1 MSRRTVAGS
10 PAIEVTGSVPRS
22 PAGVPFGFSAPLGAA
37 VVAAACLC
45 AGAFPSA
52 AAARLWLPAAAVA
65 AVAFLSRDWRAG
77 LAVAGVA
84 FLLVDGFLENRSGLL
99 TWHPGD
105 GARLGL
111 LLCVAVLGAA
121 LGAVASS
128 PARDGGA
135 S

>member
-10 PAIEVTGSVPRS
+10 PATQLSGSVRRP

-37 VVAAACLC
+37 LVAAACLF
-45 AGAFPSA
+45 AGAFPA
-52 AAARLWLPAAAVA
+52 TAAARLWLPAAAVA

-105 GARLGL
+105 GVRLGV

-121 LGAVASS
+121 LGVVASS
-128 PARDGGA
+128 PARSGGE

>member
-10 PAIEVTGSVPRS
+10 LAAQIPGSVRRP
-22 PAGVPFGFSAPLGAA
+22 PAEVPFGFSAPLGAA
-37 VVAAACLC
+37 AVAAVCLC
-45 AGAFPSA
+45 AGAFPST

-65 AVAFLSRDWRAG
+65 VVAFLSRDWRAG
-77 LAVAGVA
+77 LAVAVVA

-111 LLCVAVLGAA
+111 LLAVAVLGAA
-121 LGAVASS
+121 LGLVAPT
-128 PARDGGA
+128 PARSGGA